1 MTRHP
6 CGTRLLAMMV
16 MVCTTLGVLAI
27 APASGQSVKA
37 SNTDAGPKFRP
48 DGPDADAYGRKEGY
62 PSCTGLTYI
71 RDLRCRVGAF
81 SNFGTLF
88 PSRAIRASTTA
99 SPLTR
104 SAGEPQITYMFEGRT
119 LMLQDYLDRHPIT
132 GFLIAKGDSIL
143 IERYQYGRKDTD
155 RLTSFSM
162 AKTIVGLLIGIA
174 LKEGALRSIDDL
186 AEAYV
191 PGLKDSEYGRTP
203 IKALLQMA
211 SGVAFNEDYLDS
223 SSDIYTLARFTLEQ
237 DPAGGLTAVR
247 RFNTRRAPPSQ
258 VFSYSSAE
266 SEVLGLVLAAATG
279 RSVSAYASEKLWQ
292 PLGAEADA
300 AWNIDATG
308 QEVTFAYF
316 NAVLRDWARLGL
328 MLAHQGTWSGK
339 AIVPKEWVLTSTT
352 PQPDSPSPTYGY
364 HVWLA
369 EGGRF
374 SLRGLRGQFVL
385 VDPASKLVLVQTALS
400 SPDIIELTVLWK
412 AVRAA
417 TQ

>member
-1 MTRHP
+1 VTRHP

-27 APASGQSVKA
+27 APVSGQSGKA

-62 PSCTGLTYI
+62 PSCTGMTYI

-88 PSRAIRASTTA
+88 PSRAIRASTTT

-162 AKTIVGLLIGIA
+162 AKTIVGLLIGTA

-203 IKALLQMA
+203 IKALLQWHQA
-211 SGVAFNEDYLDS
+211 LPSTKTTSIPPA
-223 SSDIYTLARFTLEQ
+223 TFT
-237 DPAGGLTAVR
+237 P
-247 RFNTRRAPPSQ
+247 
-258 VFSYSSAE
+258 
-266 SEVLGLVLAAATG
+266 
-279 RSVSAYASEKLWQ
+279 
-292 PLGAEADA
+292 
-300 AWNIDATG
+300 
-308 QEVTFAYF
+308 
-316 NAVLRDWARLGL
+316 LRD
-328 MLAHQGTWSGK
+328 
-339 AIVPKEWVLTSTT
+339 
-352 PQPDSPSPTYGY
+352 
-364 HVWLA
+364 
-369 EGGRF
+369 
-374 SLRGLRGQFVL
+374 
-385 VDPASKLVLVQTALS
+385 
-400 SPDIIELTVLWK
+400 
-412 AVRAA
+412 
-417 TQ
+417 